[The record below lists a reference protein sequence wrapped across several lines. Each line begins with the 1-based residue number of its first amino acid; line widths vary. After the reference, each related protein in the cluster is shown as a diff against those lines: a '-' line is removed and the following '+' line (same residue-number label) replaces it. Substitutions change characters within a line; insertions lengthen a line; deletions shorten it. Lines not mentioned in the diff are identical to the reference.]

1 MSSRFDPAAG
11 TAHIWS
17 MSDVAAPESGP
28 GSGPRP
34 GSDAKPAG
42 AAPAD
47 APAPLLDIVLYPH
60 RSLGPTGF
68 LALMAVL
75 CACSFAV
82 GLAFYLS
89 GAWPVVGFL
98 GLDVLIVYA
107 AFRLNYR
114 AARAYETLR
123 LTRDALEVT
132 KVDARG
138 NGRRVTFQ
146 PYWLAVDMDDP
157 PRRHSRLILRS
168 HGRRLEIG
176 GFLTGDEKC
185 DLARALRRAL
195 DDARRPLAVQA

>member
-1 MSSRFDPAAG
+1 MSPTPPAAP
-11 TAHIWS
+11 
-17 MSDVAAPESGP
+17 D
-28 GSGPRP
+28 
-34 GSDAKPAG
+34 

-47 APAPLLDIVLYPH
+47 APPDAAADARPLLDVVVYPH

-75 CACSFAV
+75 SACSFTI
-82 GLAFYLS
+82 GLVFYLS

-98 GLDVLIVYA
+98 GLDVLIVYV

-114 AARAYETLR
+114 AARAYETVR
-123 LTRDALEVT
+123 LTPEALEIA
-132 KVDARG
+132 KVDAH
-138 NGRRVTFQ
+138 GRRRSATLQ

-157 PRRHSRLILRS
+157 PRRDSRLTLRT

-176 GFLTGDEKC
+176 GFLTPDEKL

-195 DDARRPLAVQA
+195 DEARSLPAAQMPVTQMPATHPG

>member
-1 MSSRFDPAAG
+1 MSSRFDPAAA
-11 TAHIWS
+11 TAHIWT
-17 MSDVAAPESGP
+17 MSDTTAPDP
-28 GSGPRP
+28 G
-34 GSDAKPAG
+34 AVPAEDQ
-42 AAPAD
+42 APPD
-47 APAPLLDIVLYPH
+47 QAPLLDVVVYPH

-68 LALMAVL
+68 LVLMSVL

-82 GLAFYLS
+82 GLVFYLS

-123 LTRDALEVT
+123 LTHRALEVT

-138 NGRRVTFQ
+138 RGRSISFQ

-157 PRRHSRLILRS
+157 PRRHSRLTLRS

-176 GFLTGDEKC
+176 RFLTADEKL
-185 DLARALRRAL
+185 DLARTLRRAL
-195 DDARRPLAVQA
+195 DEARRSPAAQPG